1 VYAGI
6 ASLPVRETACLL
18 CDASPRLKKMSRF
31 VPWAL
36 VALCF
41 ALGVA
46 SGSINGTFVVF
57 VPALQG
63 AFDASRSSI
72 TLIYSF
78 ALLVGGTGAPVA
90 GWIVDRFGLRALT
103 VIGIAAAALATAS
116 ASQATHIWHLYLGLG
131 VVMGF
136 GSASLSGVLSST
148 LLGRWFPAR
157 RLGVALAVA
166 WSASG
171 VGAMLTFP
179 LAQYMIA
186 ADGWRH
192 AYIVFAIATAA
203 FIPLLLV
210 LPWRRIERGAPGLA
224 PLRATARPGPT
235 VGEAVR
241 EWPFWALTFSFA
253 LTSVG
258 IFSLAPQAMVYLL
271 ERGLDGAYAARAL
284 AVAGFLTPLG
294 MIGFS
299 WLADRGGRRLAAIL
313 AYASS
318 ILGVGALALVR
329 GPNDDLWLW
338 LYVLLFGG
346 SMGSRG
352 PMISTLATLR
362 YRGAHFGRIYGL
374 IAIGMGLGGFFGAWI
389 GGLLHDWTDGYAAV
403 MILAAGALVLAAASL
418 GSEAGARE
426 RLSR

>member
-1 VYAGI
+1 
-6 ASLPVRETACLL
+6 
-18 CDASPRLKKMSRF
+18 MSRF

-46 SGSINGTFVVF
+46 SRSISDSFVVF
-57 VPALQG
+57 VPALQS
-63 AFDASRSSI
+63 AFDASRSAI
-72 TLIYSF
+72 TVVYSF
-78 ALLVGGTGAPVA
+78 ALLVGGTGAPLA

-103 VIGIAAAALATAS
+103 VIGMSAAALATAS
-116 ASQATHIWHLYLGLG
+116 ASMATEVWHFYLSLG

-136 GSASLSGVLSST
+136 AGASLSGVLSAS
-148 LLGRWFPAR
+148 LLGRWFPAH

-171 VGAMLTFP
+171 VGAMVMLP
-179 LAQYMIA
+179 LAQHLIVT
-186 ADGWRH
+186 DGWRH
-192 AYIVFAIATAA
+192 AYIVFAIISAA

-224 PLRATARPGPT
+224 RLRTTANPGPT

-241 EWPFWALTFSFA
+241 DWPFWALTFSFG

-258 IFSLAPQAMVYLL
+258 IFSLVPQVMVYLL

-299 WLADRGGRRLAAIL
+299 WLADRGGRRLAALL
-313 AYASS
+313 AYGCS

-329 GPNDDLWLW
+329 GPGDDVWLW

-352 PMISTLATLR
+352 PMISTLATC
-362 YRGAHFGRIYGL
+362 
-374 IAIGMGLGGFFGAWI
+374 AI
-389 GGLLHDWTDGYAAV
+389 
-403 MILAAGALVLAAASL
+403 AASI
-418 GSEAGARE
+418 SAA
-426 RLSR
+426 STA

>member
-1 VYAGI
+1 MT
-6 ASLPVRETACLL
+6 S
-18 CDASPRLKKMSRF
+18 F
-31 VPWAL
+31 VPWLL

-46 SGSINGTFVVF
+46 SRSISDTFVVF

-63 AFDASRSSI
+63 AFDASRSAV

-78 ALLVGGTGAPVA
+78 ALLVGGIAAPIS

-103 VIGIAAAALATAS
+103 VSGMIAAALATLS
-116 ASQATHIWHLYLGLG
+116 ASFATHIWHLYVALGI
-131 VVMGF
+131 VMGF
-136 GSASLSGVLSST
+136 AGASLSGVLSAT
-148 LLGRWFPAR
+148 LIGRWFPAQ

-166 WSASG
+166 WSAAG
-171 VGAMLTFP
+171 VGTMGMLP
-179 LAQYMIA
+179 LAQHLIA
-186 ADGWRH
+186 TDGWRH
-192 AYIVFAIATAA
+192 AYVVFAIISGA

-210 LPWRRIERGAPGLA
+210 LPWRRISQGAPGLRPA
-224 PLRATARPGPT
+224 RASDKPGPT
-235 VGEAVR
+235 VMEALR
-241 EWPFWALTFSFA
+241 DWPFWALTASFGF
-253 LTSVG
+253 TSLG
-258 IFSLAPQAMVYLL
+258 IFSLVPQTVVYLL
-271 ERGLDGAYAARAL
+271 EHGFDGAYASRAI

-299 WLADRGGRRLAAIL
+299 WLADRGGRRLAAVL
-313 AYASS
+313 AYGCS
-318 ILGVGALALVR
+318 IAGVGALALVR
-329 GPNDDLWLW
+329 GPSDAPWLW

-374 IAIGMGLGGFFGAWI
+374 IGIGMGIGGFLGAWI
-389 GGLLHDWTDGYAAV
+389 GGLLHDWTGGYAAV
-403 MILAAGALVLAAASL
+403 MIFSVASLVLAATAL
-418 GSEAGARE
+418 GAEAGERE

>member
-1 VYAGI
+1 M
-6 ASLPVRETACLL
+6 T
-18 CDASPRLKKMSRF
+18 RF

-46 SGSINGTFVVF
+46 SRSISDTFVVF

-63 AFDASRSSI
+63 AFDASRSAV

-78 ALLVGGTGAPVA
+78 ALLFGGIAAPIS

-103 VIGIAAAALATAS
+103 VAGTTAAALATLS
-116 ASQATHIWHLYLGLG
+116 ASFATHIWHLYVTLGI
-131 VVMGF
+131 VMGF
-136 GSASLSGVLSST
+136 AGASLSGILSAT
-148 LLGRWFPAR
+148 LLGRWFPAQ

-171 VGAMLTFP
+171 VGTMVMLP
-179 LAQYMIA
+179 LAQHLITT
-186 ADGWRH
+186 DGWRH
-192 AYIVFAIATAA
+192 AYIVFAIISAA
-203 FIPLLLV
+203 FIPLVLV
-210 LPWRRIERGAPGLA
+210 LPWQRISQGAAGLRPA
-224 PLRATARPGPT
+224 RASEKPGPT
-235 VGEAVR
+235 VSEALR
-241 EWPFWALTFSFA
+241 DWPFWALTASFGF
-253 LTSVG
+253 TSLG
-258 IFSLAPQAMVYLL
+258 IFSLVPQTVVYLL
-271 ERGLDGAYAARAL
+271 ERGIDGAYAARAI

-313 AYASS
+313 AYACS
-318 ILGVGALALVR
+318 IAGVGALALVH
-329 GPNDDLWLW
+329 GPNDDAWLW

-374 IAIGMGLGGFFGAWI
+374 IGIGMGIGGFLGAWI
-389 GGLLHDWTDGYAAV
+389 GGLLHDWTGGYAAV
-403 MILAAGALVLAAASL
+403 MIFSVVSLVIAAASL
-418 GSEAGARE
+418 GAEAGERE

>member
-1 VYAGI
+1 
-6 ASLPVRETACLL
+6 
-18 CDASPRLKKMSRF
+18 MSRF
-31 VPWAL
+31 VPWSL

-46 SGSINGTFVVF
+46 SRSISDSFVVF

-72 TLIYSF
+72 TVVYSF
-78 ALLVGGTGAPVA
+78 ALLVGGTAAPIA

-103 VIGIAAAALATAS
+103 VIGMSAAALATAS
-116 ASQATHIWHLYLGLG
+116 ASQASEVWHLYLGLG

-136 GSASLSGVLSST
+136 AGASLSGVLSAS
-148 LLGRWFPAR
+148 LLGRWFPPQ
-157 RLGVALAVA
+157 RLGVALAIA
-166 WSASG
+166 WSAAG
-171 VGAMLTFP
+171 VGAILILP
-179 LAQYMIA
+179 LAQHLIA
-186 ADGWRH
+186 TDGWRH
-192 AYIVFAIATAA
+192 AYVVFACISAA

-210 LPWRRIERGAPGLA
+210 LPWRRIELGAPRHTPA
-224 PLRATARPGPT
+224 ARPAAGADGPT
-235 VGEAVR
+235 AGQAIR
-241 EWPFWALTFSFA
+241 EWPFWALTLSFG

-294 MIGFS
+294 MVGFS
-299 WLADRGGRRLAAIL
+299 WLADRGGRRLAALL
-313 AYASS
+313 AYGCS
-318 ILGVGALALVR
+318 IAGVGALALVR
-329 GPNDDLWLW
+329 APDDDLWLW

-362 YRGAHFGRIYGL
+362 YRGAQFGRIYGM
-374 IAIGMGLGGFFGAWI
+374 ISVGMGLGGFFGAWI
-389 GGLLHDWTDGYAAV
+389 GGILHDLFDGYAAV
-403 MILAAGALVLAAASL
+403 MVLSVLALALAATML
-418 GSEAGARE
+418 GGEARARE
-426 RLSR
+426 RMGH